1 MSKDDSI
8 TLSRD
13 FSRAIDPCLLAKDC
27 GIDPDPVQAKLLTS
41 TSRKV
46 LVNACRQF
54 GKSSV
59 TGLVAL
65 HEALYHAPAMI
76 ILISPSQQQSQEI
89 YRKVHGYWERLPG
102 APAADQELLTRMQLS
117 NGSRIIS
124 LPGSE
129 RTVRGYSAATL
140 IVIDE
145 ASRVPDDL
153 VAAVRPMLA
162 TTNGRLAVLS
172 TPSGKRGFFH
182 ETWTQ
187 GEGWERFRVTGEEC
201 PRISKEFLEEQRQ
214 ELGPLKYAQEFGCE
228 FVDAETSVFN
238 SDLIQKA
245 LTNDFK
251 PFFS

>member
-1 MSKDDSI
+1 
-8 TLSRD
+8 
-13 FSRAIDPCLLAKDC
+13 
-27 GIDPDPVQAKLLTS
+27 
-41 TSRKV
+41 
-46 LVNACRQF
+46 
-54 GKSSV
+54 
-59 TGLVAL
+59 
-65 HEALYHAPAMI
+65 MI

-102 APAADQELLTRMQLS
+102 APAADQESLTRMQLS

-162 TTNGRLAVLS
+162 TTNGRLVVLS

-187 GEGWERFRVTGEEC
+187 GEGWERFQSPAKSARASAKNFWKSSD
-201 PRISKEFLEEQRQ
+201 RN
-214 ELGPLKYAQEFGCE
+214 LGL
-228 FVDAETSVFN
+228 
-238 SDLIQKA
+238 
-245 LTNDFK
+245 
-251 PFFS
+251 